1 MKKILIANRG
11 EIARRIIRTANK
23 MGILTVAVYSEADR
37 EALFVQEANE
47 AICIGPAPSKESYLD
62 INKIIEAA
70 KKTNADAIHP
80 GYGFLSE
87 RANFSQ
93 AVFDAGLEFIGPSAS
108 SIHLMGDKIEAKKC
122 ARAMDVPMLG
132 GTKESVTDINVCKQ
146 IAKEIGYP
154 ILIKAAAGG
163 GGKGMRIVYDEAAME
178 ENIALASNEALSS
191 FGDGAVFIEKFLTA
205 PKHIEVQIIADK
217 HGNVCYLFEREC
229 SIQRRHQKIIEEA
242 PSVSITSEVRKQ
254 IGEAAVRMALSCKYH
269 GAGTVEF
276 LLDDQQKF
284 YFLEMNTR
292 IQVEHP
298 VTEFIT
304 GLDLIE
310 LQIRISRGEKLPFKQ
325 EDLTINGHAIELRVN
340 AEDPYE
346 DFTPSIGV
354 LTKYKIPAGDGIRVD
369 DAYCEGQEIP
379 IYYDPMIGKLIV
391 HGKTRIEAI
400 QKLKSAIKNFTI
412 EGIQTSLVYGEFIL
426 RHPEFINASMT
437 TKFSENTMQEFLT
450 ENTFVKEEELAC
462 IIGLEVYLKELNKLK
477 PNSNQDNLWY
487 QNRKSLRS

>member
-1 MKKILIANRG
+1 
-11 EIARRIIRTANK
+11 
-23 MGILTVAVYSEADR
+23 
-37 EALFVQEANE
+37 
-47 AICIGPAPSKESYLD
+47 
-62 INKIIEAA
+62 
-70 KKTNADAIHP
+70 
-80 GYGFLSE
+80 
-87 RANFSQ
+87 
-93 AVFDAGLEFIGPSAS
+93 
-108 SIHLMGDKIEAKKC
+108 MGDKIEAKKC

-254 IGEAAVRMALSCKYH
+254 IGEAAVRMALSCNYH

-391 HGKTRIEAI
+391 HGE
-400 QKLKSAIKNFTI
+400 
-412 EGIQTSLVYGEFIL
+412 
-426 RHPEFINASMT
+426 
-437 TKFSENTMQEFLT
+437 
-450 ENTFVKEEELAC
+450 
-462 IIGLEVYLKELNKLK
+462 
-477 PNSNQDNLWY
+477 D
-487 QNRKSLRS
+487 